1 MTSSHPID
9 WSERIR
15 SQARQR
21 ASEHFC
27 RWRQE
32 QVAKIVY
39 YGLPISSGHLA
50 FIFCYFVLLCGK
62 TEAYDARMRAV
73 LVLIA
78 MGLLLVESGGK
89 VRSAHMPEVVASSTT
104 SSAAKA
110 RVDFDTQLKP
120 IFQSK
125 CMPCHFSGGQMY
137 DRLPFDKPAT
147 IRKLGTRLFTRIKE
161 ENDRRL
167 IEDFL
172 TQSP

>member
-1 MTSSHPID
+1 M
-9 WSERIR
+9 R
-15 SQARQR
+15 S
-21 ASEHFC
+21 
-27 RWRQE
+27 
-32 QVAKIVY
+32 
-39 YGLPISSGHLA
+39 
-50 FIFCYFVLLCGK
+50 
-62 TEAYDARMRAV
+62 V

-78 MGLLLVESGGK
+78 MGLLLVESGGRFK
-89 VRSAHMPEVVASSTT
+89 SARMPEVVAATTT

>member
-1 MTSSHPID
+1 M
-9 WSERIR
+9 
-15 SQARQR
+15 
-21 ASEHFC
+21 
-27 RWRQE
+27 
-32 QVAKIVY
+32 
-39 YGLPISSGHLA
+39 
-50 FIFCYFVLLCGK
+50 LLCGGA
-62 TEAYDARMRAV
+62 EAYDAGMRSL
-73 LVLIA
+73 LVVIG
-78 MGLLLVESGGK
+78 MGLLLVESGGT
-89 VRSAHMPEVVASSTT
+89 VRSARLPEVVASSTVPA
-104 SSAAKA
+104 SSAPKA

-147 IRKLGTRLFTRIKE
+147 IRKLGTRLFTRIKD